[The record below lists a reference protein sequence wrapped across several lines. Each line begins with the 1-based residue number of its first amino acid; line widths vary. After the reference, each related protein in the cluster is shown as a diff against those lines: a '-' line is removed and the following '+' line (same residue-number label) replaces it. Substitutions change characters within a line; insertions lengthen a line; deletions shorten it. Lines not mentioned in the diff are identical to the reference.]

1 MFWVSN
7 YLLLSIKPR
16 SNRLL
21 WIFIDPQA
29 SWLCRKREKMSEIP
43 REILS
48 VGDLNRAIA
57 SSLEER
63 FDTVWVSGE
72 ISNFKA
78 YDSGHWYFS
87 LKDEEGQI
95 RCVMFRGRNGQVG
108 FMPQS
113 GDLVE
118 VAANLGFYVPRGDIQ
133 LTVQSMRRAGMGGL
147 YEAFLKLKAKLAKEG
162 LFDAERKREIP
173 THPRAIGIITSPQAA
188 ALKDVLST
196 LDRRAPHIPIVI
208 YPTLVQGPDAPA
220 GIISALKAAE
230 KENAVDVILLV
241 RGGGSIEDLWAF
253 NDEKLAYAIA
263 ASPIPIVS
271 GVGHETDVTIADF
284 VADLRAPTPTGAA
297 ELAAPRRDQMLQE
310 LDAIMQA
317 LLQRVS
323 QRVEREAQTLDQL
336 ALRLSHALP
345 NPDRM
350 REQISNWQ
358 KQLNQAWLV
367 RVENWKRN
375 QTHYQSQLE
384 MLNPQR
390 TLERGYAVIL
400 SGKGKSREEQVMQAV
415 RNPNELNTEG
425 VFEVRLAEGRADVQF
440 EKVDSQQSS

>member
-1 MFWVSN
+1 
-7 YLLLSIKPR
+7 
-16 SNRLL
+16 
-21 WIFIDPQA
+21 
-29 SWLCRKREKMSEIP
+29 MSEIS
-43 REILS
+43 REILT

-57 SSLEER
+57 ASLEER
-63 FDTVWVSGE
+63 FDSVWVSGE

-118 VAANLGFYVPRGDIQ
+118 VSANLGLYVPRGDIQ
-133 LTVQSMRRAGMGGL
+133 LTIQTLRRAGMGGL

-173 THPRAIGIITSPQAA
+173 THPRSIGIVTSPQAA

-196 LDRRAPHIPIVI
+196 LARRAPHIPIVI
-208 YPTLVQGPDAPA
+208 YPTLVQGLDAPA
-220 GIISALKAAE
+220 GIIAALKAAE
-230 KENAVDVILLV
+230 KEKVVDVILLV

-253 NDEKLAYAIA
+253 NDEKLAYAIVQ
-263 ASPIPIVS
+263 SSIPIVS

-297 ELAAPRRDQMLQE
+297 ELAAPRKDQMLQE

-317 LLQRVS
+317 LS
-323 QRVEREAQTLDQL
+323 QRINQRIEREAQTLDQL

-350 REQISNWQ
+350 REQIVNWQ
-358 KQLNQAWLV
+358 QRLSQAWVV
-367 RVENWKRN
+367 RMESWNRN
-375 QTHYQSQLE
+375 QSHYKSQLE

-400 SGKGKSREEQVMQAV
+400 SKEERAMHAV
-415 RNPNELNTEG
+415 RNPKELN
-425 VFEVRLAEGRADVQF
+425 VKQLFQVRLAEGQVEVQF
-440 EKVDSQQSS
+440 AKIEAH

>member
-1 MFWVSN
+1 
-7 YLLLSIKPR
+7 
-16 SNRLL
+16 
-21 WIFIDPQA
+21 
-29 SWLCRKREKMSEIP
+29 MSEIS

-118 VAANLGFYVPRGDIQ
+118 VSAQIGMYVPRGDIQ
-133 LTVQSMRRAGMGGL
+133 LTIQTLRRAGMGGL

-162 LFDAERKREIP
+162 LFDAERKHEIP
-173 THPRAIGIITSPQAA
+173 TYPRAIGIVTSPQAA

-196 LDRRAPHIPIVI
+196 LARRAPHIPIVI
-208 YPTLVQGPDAPA
+208 YPTLVQGPEAPA
-220 GIISALKAAE
+220 GIIAALKAAE
-230 KENAVDVILLV
+230 KEQAVDVILLV
-241 RGGGSIEDLWAF
+241 RGGGSIEDLWSF

-263 ASPIPIVS
+263 QSPIPIVS

-317 LLQRVS
+317 LLQRVA

-350 REQISNWQ
+350 REQIANWQ
-358 KQLNQAWLV
+358 QRLNQAWTV
-367 RVENWKRN
+367 RTEVWSRN

-400 SGKGKSREEQVMQAV
+400 SKQEKAMHAV
-415 RNPNELNTEG
+415 RDPKDLNTHNA
-425 VFEVRLAEGRADVQF
+425 FEVRVAKGQAEVEFA
-440 EKVDSQQSS
+440 KVTQKA

>member
-1 MFWVSN
+1 
-7 YLLLSIKPR
+7 
-16 SNRLL
+16 
-21 WIFIDPQA
+21 
-29 SWLCRKREKMSEIP
+29 MSEIS

-57 SSLEER
+57 ASLEDR

-118 VAANLGFYVPRGDIQ
+118 VSASLGMYVPRGDIQ
-133 LTVQSMRRAGMGGL
+133 LTIQTLRRAGMGGL

-162 LFDAERKREIP
+162 LFDEDRKRDIP
-173 THPRAIGIITSPQAA
+173 THPRSIGIVTSPQAA

-196 LDRRAPHIPIVI
+196 LARRAPHIPIVI

-220 GIISALKAAE
+220 GLIAALKAANKE
-230 KENAVDVILLV
+230 NAENAVDVILLV

-253 NDEKLAYAIA
+253 NNEQLAYAIA
-263 ASPIPIVS
+263 SSSIPVVS
-271 GVGHETDVTIADF
+271 GVGHETDFTIADF

-297 ELAAPRRDQMLQE
+297 ELAAPRKDQLLQE
-310 LDAIMQA
+310 LDAIQQA
-317 LLQRVS
+317 LLQRIN
-323 QRVEREAQTLDQL
+323 RRLEREAQTLDQL
-336 ALRLSHALP
+336 ALRLGHALP

-350 REQISNWQ
+350 REQITGWQ
-358 KQLNQAWLV
+358 LRLNQAWSV
-367 RVENWKRN
+367 RMESWKRN
-375 QTHYQSQLE
+375 QSHYQSQLE

-400 SGKGKSREEQVMQAV
+400 SKDNEKLHAV
-415 RNPNELNTEG
+415 RKPSELNTEQG
-425 VFEVRLAEGRADVQF
+425 YQVQLAEGEAEVTF
-440 EKVDSQQSS
+440 AEVASKGL

>member
-1 MFWVSN
+1 
-7 YLLLSIKPR
+7 
-16 SNRLL
+16 
-21 WIFIDPQA
+21 
-29 SWLCRKREKMSEIP
+29 MSEIS

-63 FDTVWVSGE
+63 FDAVWVSGE

-118 VAANLGFYVPRGDIQ
+118 VAANIGFYVPRGDIQ
-133 LTVQSMRRAGMGGL
+133 LTIQSMRRAGMGGL

-162 LFDAERKREIP
+162 LFDIENKHSIP
-173 THPRAIGIITSPQAA
+173 SHPRAIGIVTSPQAA

-196 LDRRAPHIPIVI
+196 LARRAPHIPIVI

-220 GIISALKAAE
+220 GIIAALQNAE

-317 LLQRVS
+317 LLQRVR

-336 ALRLSHALP
+336 ALRLSHSLP

-350 REQISNWQ
+350 REQIGAWQ
-358 KQLNQAWLV
+358 KRLNQAWLV
-367 RVENWKRN
+367 RVEGWRRN
-375 QTHYQSQLE
+375 QLHHQSQLE

-400 SGKGKSREEQVMQAV
+400 SKDEQAMHAV
-415 RNPNELNTEG
+415 RNPKELNTED
-425 VFEVRLAEGRADVQF
+425 VYQIRLAEGQIEVEFSKLKDN
-440 EKVDSQQSS
+440 

>member
-1 MFWVSN
+1 
-7 YLLLSIKPR
+7 
-16 SNRLL
+16 
-21 WIFIDPQA
+21 
-29 SWLCRKREKMSEIP
+29 MSEIS

-57 SSLEER
+57 ASLEDR

-118 VAANLGFYVPRGDIQ
+118 VSASIGMYVPRGDIQ
-133 LTVQSMRRAGMGGL
+133 LTIQTLRRAGMGGL

-162 LFDAERKREIP
+162 LFDEERKREIP
-173 THPRAIGIITSPQAA
+173 THPRSIGIITSPQAA

-196 LDRRAPHIPIVI
+196 LARRTPHIPIVL

-253 NDEKLAYAIA
+253 NDEQLAYAIA
-263 ASPIPIVS
+263 NSSIPVVS
-271 GVGHETDVTIADF
+271 GVGHETDFTIADF

-297 ELAAPRRDQMLQE
+297 ELAAPRKDQLLQE
-310 LDAIMQA
+310 LDAIQQA
-317 LLQRVS
+317 LLQRIN

-336 ALRLSHALP
+336 ALRLNHALP

-350 REQISNWQ
+350 REQITSWQ
-358 KQLNQAWLV
+358 LRLNQAWSV
-367 RVENWKRN
+367 RMENWKRN
-375 QTHYQSQLE
+375 QSHYQSQLE

-400 SGKGKSREEQVMQAV
+400 SKESEKLHAV
-415 RNPNELNTEG
+415 RKPSELNTEQG
-425 VFEVRLAEGRADVQF
+425 YQVQLAEGQAEVKFSEVVQGP
-440 EKVDSQQSS
+440 

>member
-1 MFWVSN
+1 
-7 YLLLSIKPR
+7 
-16 SNRLL
+16 
-21 WIFIDPQA
+21 
-29 SWLCRKREKMSEIP
+29 MSEIS

-57 SSLEER
+57 ASLEDR

-118 VAANLGFYVPRGDIQ
+118 VSANLGMYVPRGDIQ
-133 LTVQSMRRAGMGGL
+133 LTIQTLRRAGMGGL

-162 LFDAERKREIP
+162 LFDEERKRDIP

-196 LDRRAPHIPIVI
+196 LARRAPHIPIVI
-208 YPTLVQGPDAPA
+208 YPTLVQGPDAPT
-220 GIISALKAAE
+220 GIISALKAAN

-253 NDEKLAYAIA
+253 NDEQLAYAIA
-263 ASPIPIVS
+263 DSSIAVVS
-271 GVGHETDVTIADF
+271 GVGHETDFTIADF

-297 ELAAPRRDQMLQE
+297 ELAAPRKDQLLQE
-310 LDAIMQA
+310 LDAIKQA
-317 LLQRVS
+317 LLQRIN
-323 QRVEREAQTLDQL
+323 QRIEREAQTIDQL

-350 REQISNWQ
+350 REQITNWQ
-358 KQLNQAWLV
+358 QRLNQAWSV
-367 RVENWKRN
+367 RMENWKRN
-375 QTHYQSQLE
+375 QSHYQSQLE

-400 SGKGKSREEQVMQAV
+400 GKDQEGLHAV
-415 RNPNELNTEG
+415 RKPSELNTKQG
-425 VFEVRLAEGRADVQF
+425 YQVRLAEGQAEVQF
-440 EKVDSQQSS
+440 SDVLREP

>member
-1 MFWVSN
+1 
-7 YLLLSIKPR
+7 
-16 SNRLL
+16 
-21 WIFIDPQA
+21 
-29 SWLCRKREKMSEIP
+29 MSEIS
-43 REILS
+43 REVLS

-57 SSLEER
+57 NSLEAQ
-63 FDTVWVSGE
+63 FDTVLVSGE

-87 LKDEEGQI
+87 LKDDEGQI
-95 RCVMFRGRNGQVG
+95 RCVMFRGRNSQVG

-118 VAANLGFYVPRGDIQ
+118 VSASLGMYVPRGDVQ
-133 LTVQSMRRAGMGGL
+133 LTIQGLRKAGMGGL
-147 YEAFLKLKAKLAKEG
+147 YEAFLKLKAKLTKEG
-162 LFDAERKREIP
+162 LFDPERKREIP
-173 THPRAIGIITSPQAA
+173 SHPRAIGIITSPQAA

-196 LDRRAPHIPIVI
+196 LQRRSPHIPIVI

-220 GIISALKAAE
+220 GIISAIQNANQEA
-230 KENAVDVILLV
+230 AVDVILLV

-253 NDEKLAYAIA
+253 NDEQLAYAIA
-263 ASPIPIVS
+263 GSVIPIVS

-297 ELAAPRRDQMLQE
+297 ELSAPRKDQLLQE
-310 LDAIMQA
+310 LATIEQA
-317 LLQRVS
+317 LYQRLM

-350 REQISNWQ
+350 REQITSWQ
-358 KQLNQAWLV
+358 TRLQQAWSV
-367 RVENWKRN
+367 QIDNFKRN
-375 QTHYQSQLE
+375 QNHYQLQLE

-400 SGKGKSREEQVMQAV
+400 NPAMQAI
-415 RNPNELNTEG
+415 RKPQDLNTQNQ
-425 VFEVRLAEGRADVQF
+425 FEVRLADGS
-440 EKVDSQQSS
+440 SQVRFKDLNPL

>member
-1 MFWVSN
+1 
-7 YLLLSIKPR
+7 
-16 SNRLL
+16 
-21 WIFIDPQA
+21 
-29 SWLCRKREKMSEIP
+29 MSEMQEKS

-57 SSLEER
+57 ASLEDR
-63 FDTVWVSGE
+63 FDAVWVSGE

-95 RCVMFRGRNGQVG
+95 RCVMFRGRNSQVG

-118 VAANLGFYVPRGDIQ
+118 VSANLGMYVPRGDIQ
-133 LTVQSMRRAGMGGL
+133 LTIQTLRRAGVGGL

-162 LFDAERKREIP
+162 LFDDERKREIP
-173 THPRAIGIITSPQAA
+173 THPRSIGIITSPQAA

-196 LDRRAPHIPIVI
+196 LARRAPHIPIVI
-208 YPTLVQGPDAPA
+208 YPTLVQGPDAPS
-220 GIISALKAAE
+220 GIISSLKAAE

-253 NDEKLAYAIA
+253 NDEQLAYAIA
-263 ASPIPIVS
+263 QSPMPVVS
-271 GVGHETDVTIADF
+271 GVGHETDFTIADF

-310 LDAIMQA
+310 LDSIMQA
-317 LLQRVS
+317 LLQRIN
-323 QRVEREAQTLDQL
+323 QRIEREAQTLDQL

-350 REQISNWQ
+350 REQIQGWQ
-358 KQLNQAWLV
+358 QRLNQAWSV
-367 RVENWKRN
+367 RMESWKRN

-400 SGKGKSREEQVMQAV
+400 SKEKNQLHAV
-415 RNPNELNTEG
+415 RDADELVANADYEIHLAHG
-425 VFEVRLAEGRADVQF
+425 VSEVQLT
-440 EKVDSQQSS
+440 KVSSKT

>member
-1 MFWVSN
+1 
-7 YLLLSIKPR
+7 
-16 SNRLL
+16 
-21 WIFIDPQA
+21 
-29 SWLCRKREKMSEIP
+29 MSEIS

-57 SSLEER
+57 ASLEAR

-118 VAANLGFYVPRGDIQ
+118 VSASLGMYVPRGDIQ
-133 LTVQSMRRAGMGGL
+133 LTIQTLRRAGMGGL

-162 LFDAERKREIP
+162 LFDEERKREIP
-173 THPRAIGIITSPQAA
+173 FHPRSIGIITSPQAA

-196 LDRRAPHIPIVI
+196 LARRAPHISIVI
-208 YPTLVQGPDAPA
+208 YPTLVQGPDAPS
-220 GIISALKAAE
+220 GIIAALKAAE

-253 NDEKLAYAIA
+253 NDEQLAYAIA
-263 ASPIPIVS
+263 QSPIPVVS
-271 GVGHETDVTIADF
+271 GVGHETDFTIADF

-297 ELAAPRRDQMLQE
+297 ELAAPRKDQMLQE
-310 LDAIMQA
+310 LEAIKQA
-317 LLQRVS
+317 LLQRVI

-350 REQISNWQ
+350 REQITSWQ
-358 KQLNQAWLV
+358 QRLNQAWLV
-367 RVENWKRN
+367 RMENWKRN
-375 QTHYQSQLE
+375 QSHYQLQLE

-400 SGKGKSREEQVMQAV
+400 SKQENELHAV
-415 RNPNELNTEG
+415 RKPNELNTEN
-425 VFEVRLAEGRADVQF
+425 VFQVRLAEGQAEVQF
-440 EKVDSQQSS
+440 SDVNSK